1 MQKAVGIMNFKKPGL
16 RWKTLV
22 LAARMIRHPRVRQ
35 MVEVAL
41 LARFNSQR
49 VMAINAMFTL
59 MILRVRRS
67 LRSDQ
72 RVNVSQKKKSPLTRH
87 RTPSMF
93 LLVAAPINSVAP
105 VQYEN
110 CLPRS
115 G

>member
-16 RWKTLV
+16 RWKV
-22 LAARMIRHPRVRQ
+22 LAARMIRDPMIRQ

-41 LARFNSQR
+41 LERLNSQT
-49 VMAINAMFTL
+49 VMAINPMFIL

-87 RTPSMF
+87 RTPSVF
-93 LLVAAPINSVAP
+93 LLVAAPMNSVAP